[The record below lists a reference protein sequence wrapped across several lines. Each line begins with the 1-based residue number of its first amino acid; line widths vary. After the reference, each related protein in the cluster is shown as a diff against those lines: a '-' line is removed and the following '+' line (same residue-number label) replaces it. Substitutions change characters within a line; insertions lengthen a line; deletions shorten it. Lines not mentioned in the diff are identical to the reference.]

1 MTPRRHSPPHTMD
14 VVVTFEYRFTRT
26 PDGAVWSQ
34 MAYGYNFFRNHYLRV
49 FDGVKVVARVQD
61 VPTVLGSDFIRV
73 DGPGVVVH
81 ALPYYVGPAAYL
93 RQFRRLA
100 RAVRGA
106 VGPTDAVILRVPSAI
121 AKHMEPLL
129 RRQRR
134 PYGVQ
139 VVGDPVDIFGAIRHP
154 LRPLLRWWFPRVQR
168 RQCAG
173 AAAASYV
180 TEKALQR
187 RYPCGGYTT
196 HFSSVELTPDAVAA
210 APRVPAPGQKRFTLL
225 NVGSLDQLYKAP
237 DVLIDAAASLV
248 DEGLDLHLVFVGDG
262 RFRPELEERARAR
275 GVGGRV
281 VFRGKLPA
289 GPAVRAELDRAD
301 LYVHPSRTE
310 GLPRAIIEAMARG
323 LPVIGST
330 VGGIPEL
337 LDAQDMVP
345 PDDVTAL
352 AGMIRAVLDDPARM
366 AAMAARNL
374 ARAADYGD
382 EILRERRDAYFR
394 YLRDATE
401 KWSRDP
407 LLPPPAPSHVEPE
420 APQKVTA

>member
-1 MTPRRHSPPHTMD
+1 MD
-14 VVVTFEYRFTRT
+14 VVITFEYRFTRT

-34 MAYGYNFFRNHYLRV
+34 MAYGHNFFRTNYLRV

-61 VPTVLGSDFIRV
+61 VPAVRGSDFIRV

-93 RQFRRLA
+93 RQVRRLG
-100 RAVRGA
+100 RAVRAA

-139 VVGDPVDIFGAIRHP
+139 VVGDPADVFGAIRHP
-154 LRPLLRWWFPRVQR
+154 LAPLLRWWFPRMQR

-187 RYPCGGYTT
+187 RYPCGGYSTY
-196 HFSSVELTPDAVAA
+196 SSDVELTADAVAP
-210 APRVPAPGQKRFTLL
+210 APRAPAPGQSSFTLL

-237 DVLIDAAASLV
+237 DVLIDAVASLV
-248 DEGLDLHLVFVGDG
+248 KEGLDLRLVFVGDG
-262 RFRPELEERARAR
+262 RFRAELEERARGR

-281 VFRGKLPA
+281 AFRGKLPA
-289 GPAVRAELDRAD
+289 GPAVRAELDKAD

-310 GLPRAIIEAMARG
+310 GLPRAIVEAMARG
-323 LPVIGST
+323 LPAIGST

-337 LDAQDMVP
+337 LDPQDMVP
-345 PDDVTAL
+345 PDDVAAL
-352 AGMIRAVLDDPARM
+352 AGLIRAVLGDPARM
-366 AAMAARNL
+366 ASMAARNL
-374 ARAADYGD
+374 ARAADFGD
-382 EILRERRDAYFR
+382 EVLRERRDAYCR
-394 YLRDATE
+394 YLRDVTGQWA
-401 KWSRDP
+401 RGRMP
-407 LLPPPAPSHVEPE
+407 PPPAAPHVRTSAPE
-420 APQKVTA
+420 KVTA